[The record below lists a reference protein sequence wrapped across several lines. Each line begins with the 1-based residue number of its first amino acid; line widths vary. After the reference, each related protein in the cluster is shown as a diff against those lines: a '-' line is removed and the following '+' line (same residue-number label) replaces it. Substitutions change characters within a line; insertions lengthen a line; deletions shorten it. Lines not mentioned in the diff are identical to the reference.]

1 MKFSFPVFRVL
12 STWTRS
18 RASIK
23 GAICF
28 FLFFLFSYVIIML
41 PTEIF
46 IFAISSSLDVEALRS
61 LDKGYHTFFIFL
73 TTSRLPDV
81 FFFIFVISAYFHTGN
96 DITGSV
102 RVIIQDIF
110 MGAS

>member
-1 MKFSFPVFRVL
+1 
-12 STWTRS
+12 
-18 RASIK
+18 
-23 GAICF
+23 
-28 FLFFLFSYVIIML
+28 ML

-61 LDKGYHTFFIFL
+61 LDKGYHTFFFYFSCDIITVARCF
-73 TTSRLPDV
+73 